1 MLLFKNCAQAKVDCF
16 EVMWVGERVRV
27 RERATK
33 WNAMIPAESARRV

>member
-16 EVMWVGERVRV
+16 EVMWVGERVR
-27 RERATK
+27 ERATK